1 MFTGIVETTGVVRS
15 LDRAAVENTSGDDA
29 GENTLG
35 GNTDADA
42 GEAPG
47 TGEHDAGENAGPGED
62 TGGLKL
68 IVEAPSLAPD
78 FEQGASVAVNG
89 VCLTVV
95 DTAGEAFS
103 VEIVPE
109 TVSRTTFGSLKAG
122 HRVNLERPLR
132 LSDRI
137 DGHLV
142 QGHVDGVGRISAR
155 EERGNSLWYEVEIP
169 VDLKPFVIEKG
180 SIALDGISLTIAG
193 LTGSLAAVSIIPHTA
208 SITTFGGREIG
219 DKVNIEVDMIGR
231 YVASLLHIGNDTSQR
246 AHPGPPPI
254 TETWLKERM

>member
-15 LDRAAVENTSGDDA
+15 LEQDA
-29 GENTLG
+29 GG
-35 GNTDADA
+35 QDA
-42 GEAPG
+42 GDQDE
-47 TGEHDAGENAGPGED
+47 
-62 TGGLKL
+62 GGLKL
-68 IVEAPSLAPD
+68 TVEAPSMAPD

-95 DTAGEAFS
+95 DTADRVFS

-109 TVSRTTFGSLKAG
+109 TVARTTFGNLRAG
-122 HRVNLERPLR
+122 DPVNLERPLR

-142 QGHVDGVGRISAR
+142 QGHVDGVGRIAAL

-169 VDLKPFVIEKG
+169 ADLTPFVIEKG

-193 LTGSLAAVSIIPHTA
+193 LAGNLAAVSIIPHTA
-208 SITTFGGREIG
+208 SVTTFGSRRIG
-219 DKVNIEVDMIGR
+219 DEVNIEVDMIGR
-231 YVASLLHIGNDTSQR
+231 YVASLLHTGRI
-246 AHPGPPPI
+246 AHPGGDPDASPI
-254 TETWLKERM
+254 TEAWLREKM

>member
-15 LDRAAVENTSGDDA
+15 LDRDATENGAGD
-29 GENTLG
+29 
-35 GNTDADA
+35 
-42 GEAPG
+42 
-47 TGEHDAGENAGPGED
+47 
-62 TGGLKL
+62 LKL
-68 IVEAPSLAPD
+68 TVEAPSMAPD
-78 FEQGASVAVNG
+78 FARGASVAVNG

-95 DTAGEAFS
+95 DTDGQAFT

-142 QGHVDGVGRISAR
+142 QGHVDGVGRIAAR

-169 VDLKPFVIEKG
+169 DDLTPFVIEKG

-208 SITTFGGREIG
+208 SITTFGGRQIG
-219 DKVNIEVDMIGR
+219 DEVNIEVDMIGR
-231 YVASLLHIGNDTSQR
+231 YVASLMHVGSDSGGG
-246 AHPGPPPI
+246 AHPGPSPI
-254 TETWLKERM
+254 TESWLKERM

>member
-1 MFTGIVETTGVVRS
+1 MFTGIVETTGIVRS
-15 LDRAAVENTSGDDA
+15 LDRDA
-29 GENTLG
+29 GSG
-35 GNTDADA
+35 GNA
-42 GEAPG
+42 GVAVNEPAAG
-47 TGEHDAGENAGPGED
+47 TGENLNAGEGENAG
-62 TGGLKL
+62 GLRL
-68 IVEAPSLAPD
+68 TVEAPAMAAD

-95 DTAGEAFS
+95 DTSAEAFS

-142 QGHVDGVGRISAR
+142 QGHVDGVGRIAAR

-169 VDLKPFVIEKG
+169 DDLTPFVIEKG

-208 SITTFGGREIG
+208 SITTFGGKQIG
-219 DKVNIEVDMIGR
+219 DEVNIEVDMIGR
-231 YVASLLHIGNDTSQR
+231 YVASLLQAGNDTSQG
-246 AHPGPPPI
+246 AHPGPSPI
-254 TETWLKERM
+254 TESWLKERM

>member
-1 MFTGIVETTGVVRS
+1 MFTGIVETTGVVRA
-15 LDRAAVENTSGDDA
+15 LDWATGKNVVENRDASENAA
-29 GENTLG
+29 GE
-35 GNTDADA
+35 DAV
-42 GEAPG
+42 
-47 TGEHDAGENAGPGED
+47 
-62 TGGLKL
+62 GLKL
-68 IVEAPSLAPD
+68 TVEAPSMAPD

-109 TVSRTTFGSLKAG
+109 TVSRTTFGSLKTG
-122 HRVNLERPLR
+122 HPVNLERPLR

-142 QGHVDGVGRISAR
+142 QGHVDGVGRIAAR

-169 VDLKPFVIEKG
+169 DDLTPFVIEKG
-180 SIALDGISLTIAG
+180 SIAMDGISLTVAG

-208 SITTFGGREIG
+208 SITTFGGRQIG
-219 DKVNIEVDMIGR
+219 DEVNIEVDMIGR
-231 YVASLLHIGNDTSQR
+231 YVASLLHAGNDTNQR
-246 AHPGPPPI
+246 AHPGPSPI
-254 TETWLKERM
+254 TESWLKERM